1 MATTKPVCAPAWYT
15 DPKVLVTDSW
25 ITEWKRRETGRP
37 LCFSERINAITR
49 TFLAIIVIATLFSFY
64 NQDLQTTM
72 TYSLVLGLI
81 ITLPDIIDM
90 IRAPYIQEPEYQ
102 TVDGFRSPDMMEYTN
117 VTSKIN
123 GLTDASNCVAPISP
137 PPLPQS
143 SNCDIEDDSMTM
155 PSPRNPFMNVL
166 IDEIKYNPKRP
177 QAAPVDSPIVKQTL
191 DEYFRVQWFSDP
203 TDVFGKSQSQRQFI
217 TMPSTTVPND
227 RDSFQNW
234 LYKIP
239 GKTCKEGGRAA
250 CVGGTDGAAVPWL
263 NL

>member
-25 ITEWKRRETGRP
+25 ITEWKRRATGRP
-37 LCFSERINAITR
+37 LCMSERINALTR
-49 TFLAIIVIATLFSFY
+49 TFLAIIIIATLFSLY
-64 NQDLQTTM
+64 NHDLQTTM
-72 TYSLVLGLI
+72 MYSLILGLI

-117 VTSKIN
+117 VTSIQPESQQ
-123 GLTDASNCVAPISP
+123 LSL
-137 PPLPQS
+137 PPLPQAT
-143 SNCDIEDDSMTM
+143 NNDIEDDSMTM

-166 IDEIKYNPKRP
+166 IDEIKYNPNRP

-239 GKTCKEGGRAA
+239 GKTCKEGGREA
-250 CVGGTDGAAVPWL
+250 CVGGTEGAVIPWL
-263 NL
+263 N

>member
-1 MATTKPVCAPAWYT
+1 
-15 DPKVLVTDSW
+15 
-25 ITEWKRRETGRP
+25 
-37 LCFSERINAITR
+37 
-49 TFLAIIVIATLFSFY
+49 
-64 NQDLQTTM
+64 
-72 TYSLVLGLI
+72 
-81 ITLPDIIDM
+81 
-90 IRAPYIQEPEYQ
+90 
-102 TVDGFRSPDMMEYTN
+102 
-117 VTSKIN
+117 
-123 GLTDASNCVAPISP
+123 
-137 PPLPQS
+137 
-143 SNCDIEDDSMTM
+143 M

-250 CVGGTDGAAVPWL
+250 CVGGTDGAVVPWL